1 MFACVSERKYVL
13 IRMADKKKYTK
24 VFGFIYWNAA
34 VHQDVHTVF
43 VLNIYEHTGD
53 CMALYLKEISK
64 SGA

>member
-1 MFACVSERKYVL
+1 
-13 IRMADKKKYTK
+13 MADKKKYRK

-34 VHQDVHTVF
+34 VHQDVRTVF
-43 VLNIYEHTGD
+43 VLNIYEHIGV